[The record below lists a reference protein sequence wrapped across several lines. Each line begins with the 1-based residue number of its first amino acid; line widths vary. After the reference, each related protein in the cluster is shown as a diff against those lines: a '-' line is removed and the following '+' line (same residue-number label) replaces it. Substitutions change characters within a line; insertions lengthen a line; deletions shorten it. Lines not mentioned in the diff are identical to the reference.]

1 MYRVSNFQSFQLS
14 LDNFSIHEASVFI
27 LFVCLQCRAQRMPVR
42 LVPRMQRAI
51 GLLTTLL
58 ATIFV
63 QFNCSPSSLSFLFL
77 VQLWP
82 G

>member
-14 LDNFSIHEASVFI
+14 LDNFSIHEVSVFI
-27 LFVCLQCRAQRMPVR
+27 LFVCLQCRAQHMPVQ
-42 LVPRMQRAI
+42 LVPRKQRAI
-51 GLLTTLL
+51 GLLTTLQ
-58 ATIFV
+58 ATISV

-77 VQLWP
+77 EQLLP